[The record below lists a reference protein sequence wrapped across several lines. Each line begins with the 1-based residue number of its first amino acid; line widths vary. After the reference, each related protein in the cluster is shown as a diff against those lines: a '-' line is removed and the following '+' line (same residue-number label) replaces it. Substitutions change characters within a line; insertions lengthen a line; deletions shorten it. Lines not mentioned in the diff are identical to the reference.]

1 MASKRIRAAGR
12 PPEAH
17 VLSATPLGVALTALM
32 ATGSAGH
39 RKLAEFILRQP
50 IRVSALSID
59 DLAKATG
66 VSAPTISRF
75 ARELNLGGF
84 AELRTAV
91 AEAMQTLLDPVAKL
105 RLQLA
110 QSGDQPRGTQML
122 GAIQHQ
128 LQHIDTGLFAWQ
140 TKIIA
145 KAIAGARHVHV
156 MGFGLSAHVAAL
168 IVLGLQPFCAS
179 VSGVVEFG
187 GTEVAAGRLMSIG
200 PEDVLIAITFPRYA
214 SDVVRLAR
222 YARDRGAKVFALTDS
237 AASPLAP
244 LADIAMLAPAEHPT
258 LSSSMVAAVA
268 IAETLVAAVM
278 LSDPANAE
286 RAALLDE
293 AISGYLHEG

>member
-1 MASKRIRAAGR
+1 MTSKRTKR
-12 PPEAH
+12 PDRLPDAH
-17 VLSATPLGVALTALM
+17 VLSATPLGMALTAKM
-32 ATGSAGH
+32 STGSAGH

-66 VSAPTISRF
+66 ISAPTISRF
-75 ARELNLGGF
+75 ARELELGGF

-91 AEAMQTLLDPVAKL
+91 AEAMQMLLDPVAKL

-110 QSGDQPRGTQML
+110 QSGDQPRGTEML
-122 GAIQHQ
+122 DAMHHQ
-128 LQHIDTGLFAWQ
+128 LQQIDTQFVGWQ
-140 TKIIA
+140 TAEIA
-145 KAIAGARHVHV
+145 RAIAGARHVHV

-168 IVLGLQPFCAS
+168 IVLGLQPFCPG

-187 GTEVAAGRLMSIG
+187 GTEVAAGRLMAIG

-244 LADIAMLAPAEHPT
+244 LADIVLLAPAEHPT

-268 IAETLVAAVM
+268 IAETLVATVM
-278 LSDPANAE
+278 LSDPSNAE
-286 RAALLDE
+286 RAALLGE